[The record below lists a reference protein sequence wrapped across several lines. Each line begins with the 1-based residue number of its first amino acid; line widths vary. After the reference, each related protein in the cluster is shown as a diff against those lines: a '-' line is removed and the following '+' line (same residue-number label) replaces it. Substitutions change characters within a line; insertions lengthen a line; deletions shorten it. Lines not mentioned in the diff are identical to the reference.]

1 VEAVEAAAVAGKTGR
16 LEPGIPRTET
26 DIQSLEA
33 EVSVAVQSV
42 AAGKIAA
49 HNL

>member
-1 VEAVEAAAVAGKTGR
+1 VVVVEAVEAAVAAGKTVR
-16 LEPGIPRTET
+16 HILQTEMDT
-26 DIQSLEA
+26 QSLEA